1 MSVIN
6 WLSKSM
12 GAFWRHVKDRSMT
25 TRVQIQVRG
34 VVQGVGFRPF
44 VFSLAERW
52 ALRGRVFNNGAGVLI
67 DVEGEGLAVERF
79 IAEVESNPPTLS
91 AIESVERRDDL
102 EPANYRDFRIV
113 ESASSGEKF
122 APVPADVATCDDCLR
137 ELFDPRDRRYRY
149 PFIRKPSR
157 PPLSRRAHSL
167 PPLRPAI
174 VFSACARARD
184 GARAG

>member
-12 GAFWRHVKDRSMT
+12 GAFWRQVKDRSMT

-52 ALRGRVFNNGAGVLI
+52 ALRGRVFNNGAGVQI

-91 AIESVERRDDL
+91 AIESVYDRLIVSIALRLRVERRLNRVVLSGGVFQNMYLLAEVCRSL
-102 EPANYRDFRIV
+102 ESNGFDVFTHRRTPANDGGV
-113 ESASSGEKF
+113 SLGQA
-122 APVPADVATCDDCLR
+122 AVAN
-137 ELFDPRDRRYRY
+137 
-149 PFIRKPSR
+149 
-157 PPLSRRAHSL
+157 
-167 PPLRPAI
+167 
-174 VFSACARARD
+174 ARLA
-184 GARAG
+184 AGGG

>member
-1 MSVIN
+1 MRE
-6 WLSKSM
+6 LSIALSIVELSTEE
-12 GAFWRHVKDRSMT
+12 AERL
-25 TRVQIQVRG
+25 
-34 VVQGVGFRPF
+34 GFRPF

-149 PFIRKPSR
+149 PFINCANCGPRFTIIEDIPYDRAKTTMR
-157 PPLSRRAHSL
+157 EFAMCEDCRAEYENPLDRHC
-167 PPLRPAI
+167 
-174 VFSACARARD
+174 F
-184 GARAG
+184 